1 MNFNLVS
8 PFDSA
13 SNFTA
18 RFKDDIQITKNS
30 SVYLNHFKV
39 ERDRRIVLINDN
51 TLTLE
56 FKYPMPSRIPDEP
69 ATLILD
75 SANSPQNYRVNI
87 PKGTYNAREL
97 NELMNRGIQ
106 TLLNRNTATHN
117 TRGLYN
123 AGTLFFKSQQANAN
137 NLVPGLGEDS
147 VLLSTVL
154 NNQDDVSADVP
165 TDDNGFEYFNS
176 LINEEIDQDAVNFFN
191 SSSGTGV
198 ADKAYAKTSAN
209 GTPILYDNYMLSSTW
224 LPNYSMLFE
233 QWRSDF
239 GATYS
244 GTTTI
249 LGGVANTGANQ
260 KQITNASRVKATT
273 FRTMAEIK
281 TAVSPEFIGIYSGEY
296 AIGIPQVADP
306 VATPGWENNAAR
318 TTGSMTP
325 LLSSGNG
332 APLGGTAGIPVCF
345 FGVEVGF
352 TDADGDLSARIFLGA
367 QDKTID
373 GVVNPMKVN
382 EPTCVSGSKLDNMV
396 LIKSIKLDDTSVA
409 NEPPLLDSTDKIEVA
424 IIPYYKVDPKYAN
437 KSNPLADRLDQFVDL
452 RMQHFKVCI
461 RSVSDPQM
469 DWKDIYDSMDD
480 GPVQKDEHANAA
492 DPQRLVGV
500 MSSQWLSYFENS
512 YISGGWPNSASMVNW
527 QIPFKVFLSS
537 QEQAGGWSDINMTS
551 FDKYPDVGDDLGG
564 TDTNPRTLIGALS
577 YKLSP
582 EIAKLVDDS
591 LIDRPDS
598 NFQTNWNFP
607 TLPDIRNQDYFQL
620 NPIYDGSLVD
630 YLSSAYFAG
639 LAVLPNLYT
648 DGSRESYVVY
658 INNLPLRNYKNTRD
672 NRTSGTATRTKGGY
686 NKNILAN
693 IPLPYQTKYMVGNM
707 LLGYYE
713 PFLKAPSD
721 MKNQNMKLNYFNI
734 EVRNALD
741 DTPATHLKSTQV
753 NFTIIDKKSKLL
765 N

>member
-69 ATLILD
+69 GTLTLD
-75 SANSPQNYRVNI
+75 SANNPDNYRVNI
-87 PKGTYNAREL
+87 PKGTYNARSL
-97 NELMNRGIQ
+97 NELMNKGIQ
-106 TLLNRNTATHN
+106 TLLNRNTSIQC

-137 NLVPGLGEDS
+137 TLVPGLGEDS
-147 VLLSTVL
+147 IILSTVL
-154 NNQDDVSADVP
+154 NGFRDIYADVP
-165 TDDNGFEYFNS
+165 ADNNGNEFFNS
-176 LINEEIDQDAVNFFN
+176 LINEEIDQDTVNFFN
-191 SSSGTGV
+191 SSSGTGA
-198 ADKAYAKTSAN
+198 ADKAYAKTSAD

-239 GATYS
+239 GASYS

-249 LGGVANTGANQ
+249 LPGPADSESNNR
-260 KQITNASRVKATT
+260 QIKYASRVKAKT
-273 FRTMAEIK
+273 FRTLADIK
-281 TAVSPEFIGIYSGEY
+281 TAAAPEFIGIYSGEY
-296 AIGIPQVADP
+296 AIGIPQVPDP
-306 VATPGWENNAAR
+306 VAQAGWENNAAR

-352 TDADGDLSARIFLGA
+352 TDTDGDLSARIFLGA
-367 QDKTID
+367 QDKTIN

-382 EPTCVSGSKLDNMV
+382 EQTCVSGSKLDNMM
-396 LIKSIKLDDTSVA
+396 LIKSIKLDDASVA
-409 NEPPLLDSTDKIEVA
+409 NEPPLLDSADKIEVA

-437 KSNPLADRLDQFVDL
+437 KTNPLNDRLDQFVDL
-452 RMQHFKVCI
+452 TMQHFQVCI
-461 RSVSDPQM
+461 RSISDPQM
-469 DWKDIYDSMDD
+469 DWKIIYDSMED
-480 GPVQKDEHANAA
+480 GPVQKDEHSNVN
-492 DPQRLVGV
+492 PQRLIGA
-500 MSSQWLSYFENS
+500 MSSEWLSNFEDA
-512 YISGGWPNSASMVNW
+512 YISSGSPSSTSMVNW

-537 QEQAGGWSDINMTS
+537 QEQAGGWEDVNMTS
-551 FDKYPDVGDDLGG
+551 FDKYPDVGDELGG
-564 TDTNPRTLIGALS
+564 TDSNPRTFIGALS

-582 EIAKLVDDS
+582 EIAKLIDDS
-591 LIDRPDS
+591 LIDKPDTS
-598 NFQTNWNFP
+598 FYTNWNFP
-607 TLPDIRNQDYFQL
+607 TLPDIKYQDYFQL

-639 LAVLPNLYT
+639 LAILPNLYT

-734 EVRNALD
+734 EIRNALD
-741 DTPATHLKSTQV
+741 DTPATHLKSSTV